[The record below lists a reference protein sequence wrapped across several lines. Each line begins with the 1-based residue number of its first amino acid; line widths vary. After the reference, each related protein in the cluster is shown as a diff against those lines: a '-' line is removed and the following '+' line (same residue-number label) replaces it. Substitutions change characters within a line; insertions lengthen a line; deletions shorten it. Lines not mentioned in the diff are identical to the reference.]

1 MTQVYTHKT
10 DLMRR
15 VLHYASHGYTYWTA
29 GEIAPAKAEALAL
42 KLADRYGTGRTE
54 TQRYRAKG
62 RGEANTMLLM
72 LHDPKDR
79 DSPVYWWLMTTPGTG
94 LVHELEELA
103 DIRRK
108 RANLTGYELLVL
120 SRKRREKDK
129 PDKASKPTWTWVMT
143 QETFDGWKSR
153 IQTAVR
159 QDNEK
164 LIQQMLHS
172 LGKVPGFR
180 GVRVQAYLLY
190 RIARAD
196 WKRAR
201 KGELPYPAP
210 VVRYCGRYR
219 KAGVVAVAEVSRK
232 ARRQKRQKMPVS

>member
-1 MTQVYTHKT
+1 MTHVYTHKT

-15 VLHYASHGYTYWTA
+15 ILHYASHGYTYWTA
-29 GEIAPAKAEALAL
+29 GEIAPAKAEAFAL

-72 LHDPKDR
+72 LHDPNDR
-79 DSPVYWWLMTTPGTG
+79 DSPVYWWLMATPGTG

-103 DIRRK
+103 DIRSK
-108 RANLTGYELLVL
+108 RTSLTGYELLVL
-120 SRKRREKDK
+120 PRKRLDKDK

-159 QDNEK
+159 QGNEK
-164 LIQQMLHS
+164 LIRQMLHS

-180 GVRVQAYLLY
+180 GVRAQAYLLY
-190 RIARAD
+190 RMARGD
-196 WKRAR
+196 WGRIHK
-201 KGELPYPAP
+201 EVFPHPAP
-210 VVRYCGRYR
+210 VVRYLGRYR
-219 KAGVVAVAEVSRK
+219 KAGTVEVSQVSRK
-232 ARRQKRQKMPVS
+232 ARRQKMPAS